1 MLARLFVHPAH
12 SGCWRGCSP
21 SAGCR
26 GGHRPASGAGGSG
39 CPLSIAGPTG
49 PVPRPA
55 HDQRATTPID
65 RPSVEPAT
73 AVHPAFGSQADTAAK
88 GPHHCAMA
96 TAATTQPLIGRHGL
110 SAGQREW
117 RDGFVQSVLR
127 GNVAA
132 GQQHAAAL
140 ADESRDDRSAFGTKS
155 HPRGRPRIIHPVTSR
170 PPRHSGRLRRCPRSR
185 RPARLRVPARPA
197 LGNSCRAAVGR
208 TCNPRSAPCR

>member
-1 MLARLFVHPAH
+1 VVIAQHPVPAGQGVLYQLLAPPAQFLARHTI
-12 SGCWRGCSP
+12 S
-21 SAGCR
+21 
-26 GGHRPASGAGGSG
+26 
-39 CPLSIAGPTG
+39 
-49 PVPRPA
+49 VPRRRSTAPVLN
-55 HDQRATTPID
+55 RLPRFTP
-65 RPSVEPAT
+65 PSVHKQT
-73 AVHPAFGSQADTAAK
+73 QRQR

-96 TAATTQPLIGRHGL
+96 TAATTQPLIGRHGP

-140 ADESRDDRSAFGTKS
+140 ADESRDDRSASGTKS